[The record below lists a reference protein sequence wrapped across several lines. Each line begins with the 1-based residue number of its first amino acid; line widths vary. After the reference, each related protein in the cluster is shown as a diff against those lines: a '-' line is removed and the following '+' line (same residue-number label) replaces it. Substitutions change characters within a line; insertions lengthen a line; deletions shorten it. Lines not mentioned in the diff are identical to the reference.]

1 MVLGGKAQG
10 TAEGWMQSQV
20 RAETD
25 IGKNQ
30 IVRGNILTKTS
41 HPGTIVTICV
51 SYFITR
57 GPGKVHRT
65 NKPPPN
71 GRIWER
77 LKRDAMCPTTS
88 QNPPRWDPSWLN
100 NVCSTKKDP

>member
-30 IVRGNILTKTS
+30 IVRGNILTKTA
-41 HPGTIVTICV
+41 HPGTIVTI
-51 SYFITR
+51 
-57 GPGKVHRT
+57 
-65 NKPPPN
+65 
-71 GRIWER
+71 
-77 LKRDAMCPTTS
+77 
-88 QNPPRWDPSWLN
+88 
-100 NVCSTKKDP
+100 

>member
-10 TAEGWMQSQV
+10 TAEGWMQIQV

-30 IVRGNILTKTS
+30 TVRGNILSKTT
-41 HPGTIVTICV
+41 HPGTIVTICM
-51 SYFITR
+51 SYFMAR
-57 GPGKVHRT
+57 GPGKEHRT
-65 NKPPPN
+65 NKSPPT

-77 LKRDAMCPTTS
+77 LKRDAICPTTS
-88 QNPPRWDPSWLN
+88 QNPPRWDPSCLN
-100 NVCSTKKDP
+100 NVCTTKKDP